1 MIRVLGN
8 LSPLIRQ
15 LLRYKARMVQAL
27 MMHWGPE
34 RAVRANCHVT
44 ASALVN

>member
-15 LLRYKARMVQAL
+15 LLRYKACMVQAL
-27 MMHWGPE
+27 MMYLGPE

-44 ASALVN
+44 AYALVN